1 MNRNLHLHTIAIL
14 ALALLMGWSQHA
26 GATRLKDLAS
36 VKGVRDNQ
44 LVGYGLV
51 VGLDGTGDGNKAPFT
66 GQALVNMLENMG
78 VHVNPEDLKVKNVAG
93 VLVTGKL
100 PPFVKI
106 GQKIDI
112 NLSSLGDAS
121 SLAGGT
127 LIATPLKGLD
137 GKIYAMGQGPVSIGG
152 LEPQRGVSRNIQKNH
167 LTVARI
173 PAGATVER
181 EVPFSL
187 LTKKELTIHLNDPDF
202 TTMSRVVHAV
212 NGLLQG
218 PYAKA
223 KDSATVAINVP
234 AAYEGNQVALLAEL
248 ENLNVAPD
256 SQAKII
262 IDERTGTVVMGE
274 NVTIDEVA
282 VAHGNLSVQVNPDPG
297 QAPSQEENPN
307 ITARDREN
315 LLVQL
320 DSGVTLGEVV
330 RALNSV
336 GVTTRDLIAIFQSMK
351 ASGAIKAELQII

>member
-1 MNRNLHLHTIAIL
+1 MNRNLHRHTIL
-14 ALALLMGWSQHA
+14 PLLLALLLCWGQTA
-26 GATRLKDLAS
+26 EATRLKDLAS

-51 VGLDGTGDGNKAPFT
+51 VGLDGTGDGNKSPFT
-66 GQALVNMLENMG
+66 SQALVNMLENMG
-78 VHVNPEDLKVKNVAG
+78 VHVNPQELKVKNVAG
-93 VLVTGKL
+93 VLVTAKL
-100 PPFVKI
+100 PAFVKT

-152 LEPQRGVSRNIQKNH
+152 LEPRRGGDRNTQRNH
-167 LTVARI
+167 VTVARI
-173 PAGATVER
+173 PDGATVER

-187 LTKKELTIHLNDPDF
+187 LTKKELSIHLNNPDF
-202 TTMSRVVHAV
+202 TTMSRVVEAV
-212 NGLLQG
+212 DELLAG
-218 PYAKA
+218 PFAKA
-223 KDSATVAINVP
+223 KDSATVTITVP
-234 AAYEGNQVALLAEL
+234 PEFEGNQIGLLAAL
-248 ENLNVAPD
+248 ENIVITPD
-256 SQAKII
+256 NQARII

-274 NVTIDEVA
+274 NITIDEVA
-282 VAHGNLSVQVNPDPG
+282 VAHGNLSVQVNPMPG
-297 QAPSQEENPN
+297 QAPSREENAN

-315 LLVQL
+315 LLVRL
-320 DSGVTLGEVV
+320 ESGVTLGEVV